1 MGQDEEKDLVK
12 EIRAPFITRFHRGYI
27 LSEHL
32 VSSALQGTVYDTPT
46 KLVGL
51 CYVLWG
57 KNIIKFSVNEL
68 AI

>member
-12 EIRAPFITRFHRGYI
+12 EIRAPFITRFHCGYI
-27 LSEHL
+27 LSEDL
-32 VSSALQGTVYDTPT
+32 VSSALQGTVYDIPT

-57 KNIIKFSVNEL
+57 KNIIKFSVSEL